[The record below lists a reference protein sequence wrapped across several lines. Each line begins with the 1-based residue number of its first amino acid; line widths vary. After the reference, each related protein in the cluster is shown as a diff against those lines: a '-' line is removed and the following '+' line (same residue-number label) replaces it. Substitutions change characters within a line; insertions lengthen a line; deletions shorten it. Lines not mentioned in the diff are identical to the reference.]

1 MKIAKEF
8 RWEMGHRLPFHE
20 GLCKNIHGH
29 SYKMIVEI
37 TGSMDENGMIID
49 FFDLGK
55 IINPIIEKYDHA
67 FLCWENDKIVKDFL
81 EKNKMKRVIINF
93 HSTVE
98 NICADFSHKIFKK
111 LARLKN
117 NRFKELTVKIFETPN
132 AFAEITRE
140 FAQKTEPEL
149 NM

>member
-1 MKIAKEF
+1 
-8 RWEMGHRLPFHE
+8 MGHRLPFHE
-20 GLCKNIHGH
+20 GLCRNIHGH

-37 TGSMDENGMIID
+37 SGSVGENGMIID

-55 IINPIIEKYDHA
+55 IVNPIIEKYDHA
-67 FLCWENDKIVKDFL
+67 FLCWENDKTVKDFL

-98 NICADFSHKIFKK
+98 NICADFSRQIFKK
-111 LARLKN
+111 LAKLKN
-117 NRFKELTVKIFETPN
+117 RGFKELTVKIFETPN

-140 FAQKTEPEL
+140 FTEKQESML
-149 NM
+149 SM

>member
-8 RWEMGHRLPFHE
+8 RWEMGHRLPFHD

-37 TGSMDENGMIID
+37 IGNVDKNGMIID

-55 IINPIIEKYDHA
+55 IVKPMIEKYDHA

-81 EKNKMKRVIINF
+81 DTNKMKRVF
-93 HSTVE
+93 TDYHSTVE
-98 NICADFSHKIFKK
+98 NICSDFTNQIYT
-111 LARLKN
+111 RLKRLKKN
-117 NRFKELTVKIFETPN
+117 NFDELNVMIFETPN
-132 AFAEITRE
+132 AYASLTVPFPRRRE
-140 FAQKTEPEL
+140 SPK
-149 NM
+149 